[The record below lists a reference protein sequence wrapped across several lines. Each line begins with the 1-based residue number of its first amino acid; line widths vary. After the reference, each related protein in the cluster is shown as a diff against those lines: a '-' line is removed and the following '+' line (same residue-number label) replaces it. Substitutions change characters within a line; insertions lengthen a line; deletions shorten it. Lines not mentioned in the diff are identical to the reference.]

1 MLENKQS
8 YFKLVLTVKYT
19 KVEKTMKKTVS
30 KEVARTVKFALFS
43 ASAGLIQAAVFTA
56 LNELTGWPY
65 WPCYLSSV
73 VLSTLWNFTLNR
85 RFTFKATNNVALAM
99 VKVAAFYCVFTPVTT
114 ILGNYLAEDLLWN
127 KYLVTG
133 LMMTSNLVCEYLY
146 DKFFVYKGS
155 IDTNSL
161 AKKEDSTMEPEG
173 QA

>member
-1 MLENKQS
+1 MLRI
-8 YFKLVLTVKYT
+8 KLTPDYT
-19 KVEKTMKKTVS
+19 KAGNVMKKTVS

-56 LNELTGWPY
+56 LNELTDLPY

-73 VLSTLWNFTLNR
+73 ILSTLWNFTLNR

-114 ILGNYLAEDLLWN
+114 ILGNYLAENLLWN

-146 DKFFVYKGS
+146 DKHFVYRGS
-155 IDTNSL
+155 IDTNSI
-161 AKKEDSTMEPEG
+161 AKKEDSMKETEIQSE
-173 QA
+173 